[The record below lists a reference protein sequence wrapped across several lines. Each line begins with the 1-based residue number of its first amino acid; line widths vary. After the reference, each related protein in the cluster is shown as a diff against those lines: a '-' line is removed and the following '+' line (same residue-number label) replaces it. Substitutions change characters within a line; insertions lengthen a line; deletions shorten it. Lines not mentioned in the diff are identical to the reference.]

1 MLAYL
6 IISNLLPFRMIYQCL
21 PPQPALQ
28 AFVKEY
34 MLFHLVYD
42 PTRPILI
49 KPLPPLPEHGLKF
62 LPRGLATLVNQQMG
76 EVSQEIRYVIFG
88 QPVSRVNFIL
98 PTDDYLV
105 IRVIFQP
112 GGLFRLPG
120 RLPLKEFADKIA
132 DAECLMRPDLL
143 SVNEQLLQAKSYPQL
158 IHIIETFL
166 LAKVRLVK
174 STVQAVDKIG
184 QIILQNPTR
193 FSLDWLANQANL
205 SPRQL
210 ECKFVER
217 LGIGPKLYSRI
228 SRFHQAFTH
237 KEKHPHLDW
246 LTVAVNYGYT
256 DFQHLFKDV
265 KEFAGVA
272 PNTLLAESALSVD
285 KLFPSDEKRSVFYW

>member
-1 MLAYL
+1 
-6 IISNLLPFRMIYQCL
+6 MIYQRI

-42 PTRPILI
+42 PARPILI
-49 KPLPPLPEHGLKF
+49 KPLPPLPEHGLEF
-62 LPRGLATLVNQQMG
+62 LPRGLATSVNQQTG
-76 EVSQEIRYVIFG
+76 EVSQETPYVIFG
-88 QPVSRVNFIL
+88 QPVSRINFMM

-112 GGLFRLPG
+112 GGLFRLLG
-120 RLPLKEFADKIA
+120 GLPMREFADKIV
-132 DAECLMRPDLL
+132 DAECLIRPDLL

-158 IHIIETFL
+158 IQIIETFV

-174 STVQAVDKIG
+174 STVHAVDKIG
-184 QIILQNPTR
+184 QLIQQNPTS

-210 ECKFVER
+210 ERKFVER

-228 SRFHQAFTH
+228 SRFHQAFMW
-237 KEKHPHLDW
+237 KEANPQLDW
-246 LTVAVNYGYT
+246 LTVAVKYGYT
-256 DFQHLFKDV
+256 DFQHLSKDV

-285 KLFPSDEKRSVFYW
+285 KLFSSDEKRSVFYW